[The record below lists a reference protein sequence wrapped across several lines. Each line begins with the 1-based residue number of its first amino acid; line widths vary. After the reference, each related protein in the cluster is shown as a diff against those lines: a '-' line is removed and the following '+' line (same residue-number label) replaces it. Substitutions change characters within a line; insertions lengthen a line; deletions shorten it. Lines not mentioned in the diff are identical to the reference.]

1 MISAQFI
8 SSCDAQILLTGYG
21 PASAKRVVLCVPAL
35 FEELNLSRAVVAKL
49 GQHLSANGTS
59 FFQLDYAGTGDSQG
73 ELEDSNSQV
82 WLQNV
87 LDAGAWLSQQGAEQL
102 VLLGVRFGAL
112 LQLHFQP
119 QLHNALNIKG
129 QIVWKPITSGKTL
142 SNQLLRLKHT
152 NHVLNGGEKV
162 DWREKIRQGEEVEVA
177 GYPINE
183 SLLSSIEALSINPDS
198 PLLSSLDWLELG
210 AKVLPPA
217 IGKFQK
223 AWPDARFNLIDAQA
237 FWQIPDV
244 YAEPALHEIH
254 EEIIARL

>member
-8 SSCDAQILLTGYG
+8 PSCDSQILLTGYG
-21 PASAKRVVLCVPAL
+21 PASTKQLVLCVPGL

-49 GQHLSANGTS
+49 GQYLSTRGTS

-73 ELEDSNSQV
+73 ELEDSTSQI

-87 LDAGAWLSQQGAEQL
+87 LDAGAWLSQQGAGQII
-102 VLLGVRFGAL
+102 LLGVRFGAL

-119 QLHNALNIKG
+119 QLHEALNIQG

-162 DWREKIRQGEEVEVA
+162 DWREKIRQGEVVEVA

-183 SLLSSIEALSINPDS
+183 SLLSSIEALSINPES

-217 IGKFQK
+217 VGKFQK
-223 AWPDARFNLIDAQA
+223 GWPDARFNAVDVQT
-237 FWQIPDV
+237 FWQIPDI
-244 YAEPALHEIH
+244 YTEPALHAVH
-254 EEIIARL
+254 EKIIGRL